1 MRGWMAAM
9 MAMMAMAAGA
19 AQAQPPVLSD
29 ASFCAQLRRIVA
41 AADDD
46 EPFRALEIARPNPPT
61 LGFRHGCV
69 RSGGKRQY
77 FWLCTQNLAP
87 PELGRERLAA
97 ATRACLPEARP
108 IALAYPQS
116 IRSIHFRLPRATI
129 RISDSGGPG
138 AHVGLSVTYVVA
150 AEPRR

>member
-1 MRGWMAAM
+1 MRGGMA
-9 MAMMAMAAGA
+9 AMMAMAAGT
-19 AQAQPPVLSD
+19 AQAQPPALSD

-69 RSGGKRQY
+69 RSGGERQY

-87 PELGRERLAA
+87 ETMGRERLAA
-97 ATRACLPEARP
+97 ATRACLPDARRIP
-108 IALAYPQS
+108 LDYPQS
-116 IRSIHFRLPRATI
+116 VRAIHFRLPNATI
-129 RISDSGGPG
+129 RISDHGGPG

-150 AEPRR
+150 AEPSR